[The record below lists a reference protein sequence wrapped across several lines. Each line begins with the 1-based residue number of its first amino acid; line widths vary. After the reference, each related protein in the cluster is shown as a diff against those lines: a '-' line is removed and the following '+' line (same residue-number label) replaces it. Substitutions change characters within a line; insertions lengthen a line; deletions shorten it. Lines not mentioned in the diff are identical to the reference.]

1 MFENLQVLRISGQ
14 KLGLQELQQPIIGVV
29 TSCKILSELNFSDCE
44 LPGATLVEIT
54 SLLKENKALTNLNL
68 SLNSIGGSF
77 DEALNSEKKEEN
89 KLIMENFIE
98 NMI

>member
-1 MFENLQVLRISGQ
+1 MFENLQILRISGQ
-14 KLGLQELQQPIIGVV
+14 RLGYQEFQQPIVKVV
-29 TSCKILSELNFSDCE
+29 TSCKILSELNLSDCE
-44 LPGATLVEIT
+44 LTGATLVEVT

-68 SLNSIGGSF
+68 SLNLIGGSF